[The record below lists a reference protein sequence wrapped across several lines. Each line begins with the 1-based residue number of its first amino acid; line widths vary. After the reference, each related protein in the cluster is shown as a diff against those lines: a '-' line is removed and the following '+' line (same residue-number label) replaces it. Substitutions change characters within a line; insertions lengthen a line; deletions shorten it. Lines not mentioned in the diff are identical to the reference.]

1 MLLNEPFPHLRF
13 PLRILQTLEQIEA
26 PYMLIG
32 AFAGTMFG
40 ITRMTYDIDMVVD
53 LQEAHILALATQYPL
68 PRYYADPY
76 QMRNAHQIGSKF
88 NIIDTEEGERADL
101 LPITAVPRYQTAFQN
116 RIRHILELASD
127 QNLSIWCARPEDIIL
142 GKLMAWEEG
151 RARRHETD
159 IFEILVSHKQT
170 SGLFLDEAYV
180 TQQVQLIG
188 RNASTLWRKI
198 QESI

>member
-1 MLLNEPFPHLRF
+1 
-13 PLRILQTLEQIEA
+13 
-26 PYMLIG
+26 MLIG

-40 ITRMTYDIDMVVD
+40 ITRMTYDIDMVVN
-53 LQEAHILALATQYPL
+53 LQEAHILALAAQYPL

-116 RIRHILELASD
+116 RIRHTLELASD
-127 QNLSIWCARPEDIIL
+127 QSLSIWCARPEDIIL

-159 IFEILVSHKQT
+159 IFEILVSHRQAPHL
-170 SGLFLDEAYV
+170 SLDETYI
-180 TQQVQLIG
+180 TQQAHQIG
-188 RNASTLWRKI
+188 KESAILWGKI
-198 QESI
+198 QESFE